1 MSEQGSEFQTIHGLR
16 VLVPNWPVSPQIG
29 SFCTTR
35 AGGVSKAPFDSLNLG
50 RYVNDE
56 AAAVSENRA
65 RAVALLPAEPVWL
78 KQVHG
83 TRVWDADL
91 TRTEEIIEAD
101 AAVTTKT
108 NTVLTVMA
116 ADCLPVL
123 ISSPDGRVVSAAH
136 AGWRGLLGGILEN
149 TVDAMQTK
157 TGLSDAGQYL
167 AWLGPAIGP
176 RAFEV
181 GEEVRAAFHD
191 HAQKHGLPSP
201 IEAFVAIDNKPG
213 KYWGNLYQLARQRL
227 LSKGLTHVYGGEFC
241 TVRDQTDF
249 FSHRRDGV
257 SGRFAAFIW
266 RRENEA

>member
-1 MSEQGSEFQTIHGLR
+1 MSEQGSQFHTLHGLR
-16 VLVPNWPVSPQIG
+16 VLVPNWPAAPQIG
-29 SFCTTR
+29 AFCTTR

-50 RYVNDE
+50 RYVKDE

-65 RAVALLPAEPVWL
+65 RARALLPAEPVWL

-91 TRTEEIIEAD
+91 AHTEAIIEAD
-101 AAVTTKT
+101 AAVTSKP

-123 ISSPDGRVVSAAH
+123 ICSPDEGVIGAAH
-136 AGWRGLLGGILEN
+136 AGWRGLLGGVLEN
-149 TVDAMQTK
+149 TVDAMQAK
-157 TGLSDAGQYL
+157 TGLNNAGQYL

-181 GEEVRAAFHD
+181 GEEVRAEFHE
-191 HAQKHGLPSP
+191 HAQKYALPSP
-201 IEAFVAIDNKPG
+201 AKAFVAVDNKPG
-213 KYWGNLYQLARQRL
+213 KYWADLYQLARQRL
-227 LSKGLTHVYGGEFC
+227 LSKGLTHIYGGEFC
-241 TVRDQTDF
+241 TVRDQADF
-249 FSHRRDGV
+249 FSHRRDGL

-266 RRENEA
+266 RR

>member
-1 MSEQGSEFQTIHGLR
+1 MSVQGSQFQTINGLR
-16 VLVPNWPVSPQIG
+16 VLVPNWPAAPEIG
-29 SFCTTR
+29 AFCTTR
-35 AGGVSKAPFDSLNLG
+35 AGGISKAPFDSLNLG

-56 AAAVSENRA
+56 PLAVSENRA
-65 RAVALLPAEPVWL
+65 RVRALLPAEPVWL

-91 TRTEEIIEAD
+91 APTEEVIEAD
-101 AAVTTKT
+101 AAVTTKS

-123 ISSPDGRVVSAAH
+123 ISSPNGGVIGAAH

-149 TVDAMQTK
+149 TVDTMQVK
-157 TGLSDAGQYL
+157 TGLNDAGQYR

-181 GEEVRAAFHD
+181 GEEVRSAFD
-191 HAQKHGLPSP
+191 AYGKEHGLPVP
-201 IEAFVAIDNKPG
+201 TEAFMAIDGKPG
-213 KYWGNLYQLARQRL
+213 KYWANLYQLARQRL
-227 LSKGLTHVYGGEFC
+227 QSKGINQFYGGEFC
-241 TVRDQTDF
+241 TVGDQADF
-249 FSHRRDGV
+249 FSHRRDGL

-266 RRENEA
+266 RR

>member
-1 MSEQGSEFQTIHGLR
+1 MSEQGSQFQAIHGLR
-16 VLVPNWPVSPQIG
+16 VLVPNWPAAPVIG
-29 SFCTTR
+29 AFCSTR
-35 AGGVSKAPFDSLNLG
+35 GGGVSKAPFDSLNLG

-65 RAVALLPAEPVWL
+65 RVRSLLPDEPVWL

-91 TRTEEIIEAD
+91 AHTEAIIEAD
-101 AAVTTKT
+101 AAVTSKP

-123 ISSPDGRVVSAAH
+123 ISSLDGGVIGAAH
-136 AGWRGLLGGILEN
+136 AGWRGLLGGVLEN
-149 TVDAMQTK
+149 TVNEMQAK

-181 GEEVRAAFHD
+181 GEEVRAAFHE
-191 HAQKHGLPSP
+191 HAQKHALPSP
-201 IEAFVAIDNKPG
+201 SEAFIAVDNKPG
-213 KYWGNLYQLARQRL
+213 KYWADLYQLARQRL
-227 LSKGLTHVYGGEFC
+227 LSKGLTHIYGGEFC

-249 FSHRRDGV
+249 FSHRRDDL

-266 RRENEA
+266 RR

>member
-1 MSEQGSEFQTIHGLR
+1 MSEQGSQFQTIHGLR
-16 VLVPNWPVSPQIG
+16 VLVPNWPASPQIG
-29 SFCTTR
+29 AFCTTR
-35 AGGVSKAPFDSLNLG
+35 AGGVSKVPFDTLNLG

-56 AAAVSENRA
+56 PLAVSENRA
-65 RAVALLPAEPVWL
+65 RVRALLPAEPVWL

-91 TRTEEIIEAD
+91 AHSEAIIEAD

-123 ISSPDGRVVSAAH
+123 ISSLDGRVIGAAH
-136 AGWRGLLGGILEN
+136 AGWRGLLGGVLEN
-149 TVDAMQTK
+149 TVDAMQAK
-157 TGLSDAGQYL
+157 TGLGNAGQYR

-181 GEEVRAAFHD
+181 GEEVRAAFD
-191 HAQKHGLPSP
+191 EHAQKHALPSP
-201 IEAFVAIDNKPG
+201 AEAFVAIDGKPG
-213 KYWGNLYQLARQRL
+213 KYWANLYQLARQRL
-227 LSKGLTHVYGGEFC
+227 LTKGLTHIYGGEFC
-241 TVRDQTDF
+241 TVRDQADF
-249 FSHRRDGV
+249 FSHRRDGL

-266 RRENEA
+266 RR

>member
-1 MSEQGSEFQTIHGLR
+1 MSAQGSEFQTINGLR
-16 VLVPNWPVSPQIG
+16 VLVPNWPAPPQIG
-29 SFCTTR
+29 AFCTTR
-35 AGGVSKAPFDSLNLG
+35 GGGVSKAPFDSLNLG

-56 AAAVSENRA
+56 AVAVSDNRA
-65 RAVALLPAEPVWL
+65 RVRALLPAEPAWL

-91 TRTEEIIEAD
+91 AQTEAIVEAD

-123 ISSPDGRVVSAAH
+123 ISSPDGAVIGAAH
-136 AGWRGLLGGILEN
+136 AGWRGLLGGVLEN
-149 TVDAMQTK
+149 TVDAMQVK
-157 TGLSDAGQYL
+157 TGLGNAGQYF

-181 GEEVRAAFHD
+181 GEEVRAAFHEYG
-191 HAQKHGLPSP
+191 QKQGLPIP
-201 IEAFVAIDNKPG
+201 AEAFNAIDGKTG
-213 KYWGNLYQLARQRL
+213 KYWANLYQLARQRL
-227 LSKGLTHVYGGEFC
+227 RSKGLTHIYGGEFC

-249 FSHRRDGV
+249 FSHRRDGL

-266 RRENEA
+266 RR

>member
-1 MSEQGSEFQTIHGLR
+1 MSKHESQFQTINGLR
-16 VLVPNWPVSPQIG
+16 VLIPNWSTSPQIG
-29 SFCTTR
+29 AFCTTR
-35 AGGVSKAPFDSLNLG
+35 GGGVSKAPFDSLNLG

-56 AAAVSENRA
+56 VVAVTENRA
-65 RAVALLPAEPVWL
+65 RVRALLPAEPIWL

-91 TRTEEIIEAD
+91 AQTQAIIEAD

-123 ISSPDGRVVSAAH
+123 ISSPDGGVIGAAH
-136 AGWRGLLGGILEN
+136 AGWRGLLGGVLEN
-149 TVDAMQTK
+149 TVDAMQAK
-157 TGLSDAGQYL
+157 IRFGNAGQFH

-181 GEEVRAAFHD
+181 GEEVRVAFHD
-191 HAQKHGLPSP
+191 YGQKQSLPIP
-201 IEAFVAIDNKPG
+201 PEAFNAIDGKPG
-213 KYWGNLYQLARQRL
+213 KYWANLYQLARQRL
-227 LSKGLTHVYGGEFC
+227 ASKGLTRIYGGEFC

-249 FSHRRDGV
+249 FSHRRDGL

-266 RRENEA
+266 RR

>member
-1 MSEQGSEFQTIHGLR
+1 MSEQGSQFQTIHGLR
-16 VLVPNWPVSPQIG
+16 VLVPNWPASPQIG
-29 SFCTTR
+29 AFCTTR
-35 AGGVSKAPFDSLNLG
+35 AGGISKAPFDSLNLG
-50 RYVNDE
+50 RYVNDD

-65 RAVALLPAEPVWL
+65 RTVALLPTEPVWL

-91 TRTEEIIEAD
+91 AHTEAIIEAD
-101 AAVTTKT
+101 AAVTSKT

-123 ISSPDGRVVSAAH
+123 ICSPDGGVIGAAH
-136 AGWRGLLGGILEN
+136 AGWRGLLEGVLEN

-157 TGLSDAGQYL
+157 TGQSDTGQYL

-181 GEEVRAAFHD
+181 GEEVRAAFHE
-191 HAQKHGLPSP
+191 HAQKYALPSP
-201 IEAFVAIDNKPG
+201 AEAFIAIDNKLG
-213 KYWGNLYQLARQRL
+213 KYWANLYQLARQRL
-227 LSKGLTHVYGGEFC
+227 LSKGLSHVYGGEYC
-241 TVRDQTDF
+241 TVRDEADF
-249 FSHRRDGV
+249 FSHRRDGL

-266 RRENEA
+266 RRQDRA

>member
-1 MSEQGSEFQTIHGLR
+1 MSKHDSQFQAINGLR
-16 VLVPNWPVSPQIG
+16 VLIPNWPASPQIG
-29 SFCTTR
+29 AFCTTR

-65 RAVALLPAEPVWL
+65 RVRALLPAEPIWL

-83 TRVWDADL
+83 TQVWDADL
-91 TRTEEIIEAD
+91 APTEEVIEAD
-101 AAVTTKT
+101 AAVTSKP
-108 NTVLTVMA
+108 NTTLTVMA

-123 ISSPDGRVVSAAH
+123 ISSPDGGVIGAAH
-136 AGWRGLLGGILEN
+136 AGWRGLLGGVLEN
-149 TVDAMQTK
+149 TMDAMQAK
-157 TGLSDAGQYL
+157 AGLSDVGQYL

-181 GEEVRAAFHD
+181 GEEVRTAFHEYG
-191 HAQKHGLPSP
+191 QKQGLP
-201 IEAFVAIDNKPG
+201 IAADAFMAIDGKPG
-213 KYWGNLYQLARQRL
+213 KYWANLYQLARQRL
-227 LSKGLTHVYGGEFC
+227 LSKGLTHIYGGEFC

-249 FSHRRDGV
+249 FSHRRDGL

-266 RRENEA
+266 RR

>member
-16 VLVPNWPVSPQIG
+16 VLVPNWPASPQIG
-29 SFCTTR
+29 AFSTTR
-35 AGGVSKAPFDSLNLG
+35 AGGISKAPFDSLNLG

-65 RAVALLPAEPVWL
+65 RVRALLPAEPVWL

-91 TRTEEIIEAD
+91 AHTEEIIEAD

-123 ISSPDGRVVSAAH
+123 IRGPDGGVIGAAH
-136 AGWRGLLGGILEN
+136 AGWRGLLGGVLEN
-149 TVDAMQTK
+149 TVGAMQVK

-181 GEEVRAAFHD
+181 GEEVRAAFHE
-191 HAQKHGLPSP
+191 HAQKHALPSP
-201 IEAFVAIDNKPG
+201 AGAFMAIDGKPG
-213 KYWGNLYQLARQRL
+213 KYWANLYLLARQRL
-227 LSKGLTHVYGGEFC
+227 LSKGLTHIYGDEFC
-241 TVRDQTDF
+241 TVRDQSDF
-249 FSHRRDGV
+249 FSHRRDGL

-266 RRENEA
+266 RR

>member
-1 MSEQGSEFQTIHGLR
+1 MSQQRSEFQTIHGLR
-16 VLVPNWPVSPQIG
+16 VLTPNWPVSPQIG
-29 SFCTTR
+29 AFCTTR
-35 AGGVSKAPFDSLNLG
+35 GGGVSKAPFNSLNLG

-65 RAVALLPAEPVWL
+65 RVRALLPAEPVWL

-91 TRTEEIIEAD
+91 AQTEEIIEAD
-101 AAVTTKT
+101 AAVTTKI

-123 ISSPDGRVVSAAH
+123 ICSPDRGVIGAAH
-136 AGWRGLLGGILEN
+136 AGWRGLVEGVLEN
-149 TVDAMQTK
+149 TVHAMQAK
-157 TGLSDAGQYL
+157 TGLSDVGQYL

-176 RAFEV
+176 KAFEV

-191 HAQKHGLPSP
+191 HAQKYALPSP
-201 IEAFVAIDNKPG
+201 ADAFIAIDGKPG
-213 KYWGNLYQLARQRL
+213 KYWANLYQLAQQRL
-227 LSKGLTHVYGGEFC
+227 QNKGLTHIYGGEFC

-249 FSHRRDGV
+249 FSHRRDGL

-266 RRENEA
+266 RG